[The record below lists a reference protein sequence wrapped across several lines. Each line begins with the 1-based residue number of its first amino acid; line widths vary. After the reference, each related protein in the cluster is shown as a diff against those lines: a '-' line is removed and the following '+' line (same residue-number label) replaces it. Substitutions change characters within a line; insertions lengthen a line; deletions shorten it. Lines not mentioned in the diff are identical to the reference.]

1 MLTIRYYL
9 FIQFK
14 SKEELCMFPCVC
26 MCIWDWNLNL
36 MSNLITLPSLQPA
49 NFILMLILNPSTAIR
64 DEMTD
69 DRVWRSRSVRELP
82 DVRTLVALSQ
92 NIRIIMFRG
101 EVDDKMYEYDDDK
114 LLLLIFL
121 STKKFRFIVD

>member
-1 MLTIRYYL
+1 
-9 FIQFK
+9 
-14 SKEELCMFPCVC
+14 MFPCVC

-49 NFILMLILNPSTAIR
+49 NFILKLILNPSTAIR

-69 DRVWRSRSVRELP
+69 DRVWRSRSVRELS